1 MDPRVP
7 LVVSEVNPDAL
18 ARIERGIVANPNCT
32 TMVIMLPLKAL
43 HDRFAEALRLSRST
57 IIERGRRI
65 GARAPPPEFIP
76 PPEDPQRDPL
86 PAGHPRTWG
95 AMNAGT
101 VLADT
106 PYPLPRQTRLIV
118 PLD

>member
-1 MDPRVP
+1 MPVKLLWTSAQDTRIRQMR
-7 LVVSEVNPDAL
+7 SEGALWDA
-18 ARIERGIVANPNCT
+18 I
-32 TMVIMLPLKAL
+32 
-43 HDRFAEALRLSRST
+43 AEALRLSRST

-76 PPEDPQRDPL
+76 PPEDPQRDAL

>member
-1 MDPRVP
+1 MPVKLLWTNAQDTRIRQMR
-7 LVVSEVNPDAL
+7 SEGAFWD
-18 ARIERGIVANPNCT
+18 
-32 TMVIMLPLKAL
+32 VI
-43 HDRFAEALRLSRST
+43 AEALHLGRST

-106 PYPLPRQTRLIV
+106 PYPLPRQSRPIAS
-118 PLD
+118 PD